1 MLLRSGSSPGRYFC
15 PVPVELPAGLA
26 GRAHRAIDLLHAFMY
41 FVPEADE
48 ELTGVGLR
56 PGRMGYF
63 ASRSA
68 PMGPVPAG
76 VTTATFY
83 NFNPQ
88 LVARYIPRA
97 WGLASIEDILA
108 ARLRIVDRA
117 LRRLLGD
124 EAANAPAVA
133 EAAEIA
139 RAATVGL
146 GTAGRPLYAGHAEL
160 DWPDE
165 PHLELW
171 HAVTLLREFRGD
183 GHVSVLMVAGVS
195 GLDAL
200 VTHTATGRGF
210 TEPAAKA
217 TRGWSDEQWAAAV
230 DGLRRRGLLDRTGG
244 LTEDGI
250 QHRAQLEHAT
260 DELAAAPWRTLGV
273 DRTERLI
280 QLGKALS
287 RQLVRAGALSSDIF
301 AGS

>member
-1 MLLRSGSSPGRYFC
+1 MPT
-15 PVPVELPAGLA
+15 ELPAGLA
-26 GRAHRAIDLLHAFMY
+26 GRVHRAIDLLHAFMY

-68 PMGPVPAG
+68 PMGPVSAG
-76 VTTATFY
+76 VTAATFY
-83 NFNPQ
+83 NFNPEI
-88 LVARYIPRA
+88 VARHIPRA

-117 LRRLLGD
+117 LRRMLGD
-124 EAANAPAVA
+124 EAAQAPAVV
-133 EAAEIA
+133 EAAELA
-139 RAATVGL
+139 RAATVEL
-146 GTAGRPLYAGHAEL
+146 PARGRPLYAGHAEL

-165 PHLELW
+165 PHLTLW

-183 GHVSVLMVAGVS
+183 GHVAVLMVAGVS

-210 TEPAAKA
+210 TEQAAKA

-230 DGLRRRGLLDRTGG
+230 ASLRARGLLDETGG

-250 QHRAQLEHAT
+250 QHRAQVEHAT
-260 DELAAAPWRTLGV
+260 DELAAHPWRTLGV
-273 DRTERLI
+273 DGTERLI
-280 QLGKALS
+280 ELGKALS
-287 RQLVRAGALSSDIF
+287 RQLVKAGALGSDIF
-301 AGS
+301 AGR

>member
-1 MLLRSGSSPGRYFC
+1 
-15 PVPVELPAGLA
+15 
-26 GRAHRAIDLLHAFMY
+26 MY

-68 PMGPVPAG
+68 PMGPVSAG
-76 VTTATFY
+76 VTAATFY
-83 NFNPQ
+83 NFNPEI
-88 LVARYIPRA
+88 VARHIPRA
-97 WGLASIEDILA
+97 WGLAPIEDILA
-108 ARLRIVDRA
+108 ARLRIADRA
-117 LRRLLGD
+117 LRRMLGD
-124 EAANAPAVA
+124 DAAQAPAVA
-133 EAAEIA
+133 EAAELA

-146 GTAGRPLYAGHAEL
+146 PASGRALYAGHAEL

-165 PHLELW
+165 PHLVLW

-183 GHVSVLMVAGVS
+183 GHVAVLMVAGVS

-210 TEPAAKA
+210 TEQAAKA

-230 DGLRRRGLLDRTGG
+230 ESARERGLLDASGG

-250 QHRAQLEHAT
+250 QHRAQLGHAT
-260 DELAAAPWRTLGV
+260 DELAEHPWRTLGA
-273 DRTERLI
+273 DRAERLGD
-280 QLGKALS
+280 LGKALS

-301 AGS
+301 AGR